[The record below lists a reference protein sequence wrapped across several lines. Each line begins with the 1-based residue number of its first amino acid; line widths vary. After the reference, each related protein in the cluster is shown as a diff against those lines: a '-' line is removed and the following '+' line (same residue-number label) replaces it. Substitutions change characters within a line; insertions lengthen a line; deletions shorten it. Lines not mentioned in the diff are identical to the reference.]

1 MCVKIDERA
10 AAHGEWEV
18 IGEVTVSDETACRE
32 TVFVV
37 DNVKVELSADEDVRC
52 VPVDLS
58 CCRVDCFRHGVNVR
72 RS

>member
-37 DNVKVELSADEDVRC
+37 DNVKVELSAD
-52 VPVDLS
+52 
-58 CCRVDCFRHGVNVR
+58 
-72 RS
+72 